1 MVPGSLN
8 KTKPKSMR
16 SLAKTDTI
24 SEDSGQEPV
33 ESCVASQKRMRR
45 ILANRSSARASYL
58 RRKKNLV
65 ELQMKISELGKKNE
79 ILEGENRNFREEIE
93 KMERTLHLRLVATTP
108 GQSSPLLQPR
118 GPMFDALSHFRKI
131 PHSVTCGILQPSPVA
146 ERLVRLLAPPARP
159 MSALSQ
165 TLHTAD
171 ELLPLRRQHQR
182 MPPPKKR

>member
-1 MVPGSLN
+1 MMPGSHLN

-16 SLAKTDTI
+16 SLAKPDTI

-65 ELQMKISELGKKNE
+65 ELQMKISELEKKNE
-79 ILEGENRNFREEIE
+79 ILEGENRNLREEIE
-93 KMERTLHLRLVATTP
+93 KMARTVHLRLLATTP

-118 GPMFDALSHFRKI
+118 GPMFDALSHF
-131 PHSVTCGILQPSPVA
+131 PHSVTDGILQPSSVA

-159 MSALSQ
+159 MSALSH

-171 ELLPLRRQHQR
+171 ELLLLKRQNQR